1 VTGVLNGHLEKQEK
15 GSNGPWLVGDRY
27 SYADLALFS
36 WQNIVTTTMKDLV
49 DLSEFKEVTAWV
61 ERMKERPA
69 IKEVLAEPT
78 SH

>member
-1 VTGVLNGHLEKQEK
+1 MPL
-15 GSNGPWLVGDRY
+15 D

-36 WQNIVTTTMKDLV
+36 WQNMMMTTMKDLI
-49 DLSEFKEVTAWV
+49 DLTEFKEVTALI
-61 ERMKERPA
+61 ERMRQRPA